1 MVKITSLSL
10 LPAIG
15 MVQFA
20 DLQARSSHRHRH
32 TVAHD
37 PDAVADAGA
46 HRAQPEGAAL
56 YAG

>member
-15 MVQFA
+15 KVQFA
-20 DLQARSSHRHRH
+20 DLQARSSYRHRH

-37 PDAVADAGA
+37 PDAVTFAGSD
-46 HRAQPEGAAL
+46 RGKPEGAAL